1 MAFFES
7 RGISPWLKYLE
18 NIDMMV
24 RVFTIQFNAMQGGF
38 NDEPLR
44 DFVKAKEVL
53 SFLGYKAPSQFELL
67 KRAS

>member
-1 MAFFES
+1 
-7 RGISPWLKYLE
+7 
-18 NIDMMV
+18 MMV